1 MIKAKDIMTR
11 DVIFVRPETEV
22 TEVARLLLEKR
33 INGVP
38 VVEETGK
45 LVGIICQSDLIAEQK
60 KLPLPSVFNL
70 LDTFIPVASPEKRE
84 KEIRKI
90 IAVNAAQAMSSTPVT
105 VGPETGIDE
114 IASIMVNKNFHT
126 IPVVDRGRLVGIIGK
141 EDVLRTLVSYSPEQ
155 VDK

>member
-141 EDVLRTLVSYSPEQ
+141 EDVLRTLLSSPEQ
-155 VDK
+155 KS

>member
-11 DVIFVRPETEV
+11 EVIFVRPETEV
-22 TEVARLLLEKR
+22 TEVARLLLEKH

-38 VVEETGK
+38 VVEETGN

-60 KLPLPSVFNL
+60 RLPLPSVFNL
-70 LDTFIPVASPEKRE
+70 LDTFIPVVSPEKRE

-90 IAVNAAQAMSSTPVT
+90 IAVTASQAMSSNPVT

-126 IPVVDRGRLVGIIGK
+126 IPVVERGRLVGIIGK
-141 EDVLRTLVSYSPEQ
+141 EDVLRTLVSNSPEQ
-155 VDK
+155 KG